1 MHNDRNR
8 GRGWRYPGANTMKPA
23 VNQPSVASFRQVV
36 LWPVQLIQQG
46 DDQKIQQHWQ
56 SLVAAAGKTP
66 WKSVSDEFTS
76 AGAQFSERR
85 YREFVTFL
93 PFAQRF
99 LYGEGIRGEDDG
111 SYRSSPIHV
120 FSRSDVTGVRI
131 KFGDDPQPVTFGVDH
146 VDLYFF
152 YDIDVAILVV
162 ELLGEQLPLA
172 RAQNTMFRFGRAYP
186 SHWEASGRGG
196 HCAEKVEWLN
206 KNGEVLAASDYEE
219 KQRYLKFAREQRV
232 PRIASH
238 WEYLMQPLVQH
249 YSDQEGEIRY
259 REIEYQRMPLMSYL
273 ALDNIS
279 QLTRG
284 DLIRLGLVT
293 RPGDANTLP
302 YSEGFLRD
310 FESRYCYDSHWHDG
324 QQQSPDN
331 MRFSCN
337 GQNFIVIGS
346 AEDSTFTDKEAGV
359 VSQFRHQYFLLFLIA
374 HFQKAALLMLSDR
387 LVHAISRLDI
397 DDPASVRAFR
407 SSVNHTQEIFLRFT
421 HRYWFHAVSDQAQTR
436 DLFTMMLRH
445 LETGDL
451 FERTRRRILDMTQ
464 YLDSEQSKLH
474 TEIVVRL
481 TVVTAFGLIGTV
493 VTGILGM
500 NLFAEAD
507 NTPLTKLWYFML
519 AFIPTTA
526 LVLLTIVKS
535 RRLSA
540 FLDALSDE
548 NLGWGAKLR
557 VFIDVWG
564 KKMETDPAKDD

>member
-1 MHNDRNR
+1 M
-8 GRGWRYPGANTMKPA
+8 
-23 VNQPSVASFRQVV
+23 NQPSVLNFRQVV

-46 DDQKIQQHWQ
+46 TDHKVQQHWQ
-56 SLVAAAGKTP
+56 SLEADADKTP
-66 WKSVSDEFTS
+66 WKLISDEFTT
-76 AGAQFSERR
+76 AGSQFSERR

-99 LYGEGIRGEDDG
+99 LYGEGIRGADDG
-111 SYRSSPIHV
+111 SYGSSPIHV
-120 FSRSDVTGVRI
+120 YSRSDVSGVRI
-131 KFGDDPQPVTFGVDH
+131 KFGDDPVAVSLAVDH

-162 ELLGEQLPLA
+162 ELIGEQISLT
-172 RAQNTMFRFGRAYP
+172 RAMNTLFRFGRAYP
-186 SHWEASGRGG
+186 SHWEPNGRGG

-206 KNGEVLAASDYEE
+206 KQGDVLAASDYEE
-219 KQRYLKFAREQRV
+219 KEAYLKFVREQRV

-249 YSDQEGEIRY
+249 YSDQAGAIRY
-259 REIEYQRMPLMSYL
+259 REIEYHRMPLMSYL
-273 ALDNIS
+273 AFDDIS
-279 QLTRG
+279 KLTRG
-284 DLIRLGLVT
+284 DLIRLGMVT
-293 RPGDANTLP
+293 RPGDAETLP

-310 FESRYCYDSHWHDG
+310 FEALYCYDRHWDEG
-324 QQQSPDN
+324 QQQRPEN
-331 MRFSCN
+331 MRFICN
-337 GQNFIVIGS
+337 GQNFTAIGT
-346 AEDSTFTDKEAGV
+346 AGDAIFTDKETGV

-387 LVHAISRLDI
+387 LVHAISQLEI
-397 DDPASVRAFR
+397 DDPASVRMFR
-407 SSVNHTQEIFLRFT
+407 SKVSHTQEIFLRFT
-421 HRYWFHAVSDQAQTR
+421 HRYWFHAVSDQAQSR
-436 DLFTMMLRH
+436 DLFSMMSRH

-464 YLDSEQSKLH
+464 YLDSDQSKSH

-507 NTPLTKLWYFML
+507 NTWWVKLGYFML
-519 AFIPTTA
+519 TFIPTTA
-526 LVLLTIVKS
+526 LVLYTIVKS

-548 NLGWGAKLR
+548 SLGWGAKLR
-557 VFIDVWG
+557 AFFNVWG
-564 KKMETDPAKDD
+564 KTTDR

>member
-1 MHNDRNR
+1 M
-8 GRGWRYPGANTMKPA
+8 
-23 VNQPSVASFRQVV
+23 NQPTVSSFRQLV

-46 DDQKIQQHWQ
+46 TDQKIQQHWK
-56 SLVAAAGKTP
+56 SLIAAAGKTP
-66 WKSVSDEFTS
+66 WKSVSDEFTTS
-76 AGAQFSERR
+76 ETHFSERR

-99 LYGEGIRGEDDG
+99 LYGEGIRSKNDG
-111 SYRSSPIHV
+111 SYGESPIHV
-120 FSRSDVTGVRI
+120 FSRNDVTGTRI
-131 KFGDDPQPVTFGVDH
+131 KFDDDAEPVTFAVDH

-162 ELLGEQLPLA
+162 ELIGEQLSLT
-172 RAQNTMFRFGRAYP
+172 RAMNTLFRFGRAYP
-186 SHWEASGRGG
+186 SHWEPNGRGG

-206 KNGEVLAASDYEE
+206 KQGEVLAVSDYEE
-219 KQRYLKFAREQRV
+219 KERYLKFVREQRV

-249 YSDQEGEIRY
+249 YSDQQGDIRY
-259 REIEYQRMPLMSYL
+259 REIEYHRMPLMSYL
-273 ALDNIS
+273 AFDHIS
-279 QLTRG
+279 KLSRG
-284 DLIRLGLVT
+284 DLVRLGLVT
-293 RPGDANTLP
+293 RPGDAETLP
-302 YSEGFLRD
+302 YSEGFLSD
-310 FESRYCYDSHWHDG
+310 FERRYCYDRHWDEG

-331 MRFSCN
+331 MRFICN
-337 GQNFIVIGS
+337 GQNFTVIGT
-346 AEDSTFTDKEAGV
+346 AGDATFTDKETGV

-387 LVHAISRLDI
+387 LVHAISQLEI
-397 DDPASVRAFR
+397 DDPTSVRMFR
-407 SSVNHTQEIFLRFT
+407 NRVSHTQEIFLRFT
-421 HRYWFHAVSDQAQTR
+421 HRYWFHAVSDQAQSR
-436 DLFTMMLRH
+436 DLFTMMSHH

-464 YLDSEQSKLH
+464 YLDSDQSKSH

-500 NLFAEAD
+500 NLFAEAE
-507 NTPLTKLWYFML
+507 NSGLVKLGYFML
-519 AFIPTTA
+519 TFIPTTA
-526 LVLLTIVKS
+526 LVLYTIVKS

-548 NLGWGAKLR
+548 NLSWGGKLR
-557 VFIDVWG
+557 AFFDVWG
-564 KKMETDPAKDD
+564 KKTEV

>member
-1 MHNDRNR
+1 M
-8 GRGWRYPGANTMKPA
+8 
-23 VNQPSVASFRQVV
+23 NQPTVSSFRQLV

-46 DDQKIQQHWQ
+46 TDQKIQQHWK
-56 SLVAAAGKTP
+56 SLIAAAGKTP
-66 WKSVSDEFTS
+66 WKSVSDEFTTS
-76 AGAQFSERR
+76 ETHFSERR

-99 LYGEGIRGEDDG
+99 LYGEGIRSKNDG
-111 SYRSSPIHV
+111 SYGESPIHV
-120 FSRSDVTGVRI
+120 FSRNDVTGTRI
-131 KFGDDPQPVTFGVDH
+131 KFDDDAEPVTFAVDH

-162 ELLGEQLPLA
+162 ELIGEQLSLT
-172 RAQNTMFRFGRAYP
+172 RAMNTLFRFGRAYP
-186 SHWEASGRGG
+186 SHWEPNGRGG

-206 KNGEVLAASDYEE
+206 KQGEVLAVSDYEE
-219 KQRYLKFAREQRV
+219 KERYLKFVREQRV

-249 YSDQEGEIRY
+249 YSDQQGDIRY
-259 REIEYQRMPLMSYL
+259 REIEYHRMPLMSYL
-273 ALDNIS
+273 AFDHIS
-279 QLTRG
+279 KLSRG
-284 DLIRLGLVT
+284 DLVRLGLVT
-293 RPGDANTLP
+293 RPGDAETLP
-302 YSEGFLRD
+302 YSEGFLSD
-310 FESRYCYDSHWHDG
+310 FERRYCYDRHWDEG

-331 MRFSCN
+331 MRFICN
-337 GQNFIVIGS
+337 GQNFTVIGT
-346 AEDSTFTDKEAGV
+346 AGDATFTDKETGV

-387 LVHAISRLDI
+387 LVHAISQLEI
-397 DDPASVRAFR
+397 DDPTSVRMFR
-407 SSVNHTQEIFLRFT
+407 NRVSHTQEIFLRFT
-421 HRYWFHAVSDQAQTR
+421 HRYWFHAVSDQAQSR
-436 DLFTMMLRH
+436 DLFTMMSHH

-464 YLDSEQSKLH
+464 YLDSDQSKSH

-500 NLFAEAD
+500 NLFAEAE
-507 NTPLTKLWYFML
+507 NSGLVKLGYFML
-519 AFIPTTA
+519 TFIPTTA
-526 LVLLTIVKS
+526 LVLYTIVKS

-548 NLGWGAKLR
+548 NLSWGGKLR
-557 VFIDVWG
+557 AFFDVWG
-564 KKMETDPAKDD
+564 KKTEI

>member
-1 MHNDRNR
+1 
-8 GRGWRYPGANTMKPA
+8 
-23 VNQPSVASFRQVV
+23 VNQPTVSSFRQLV

-46 DDQKIQQHWQ
+46 TDQKIQQHWK
-56 SLVAAAGKTP
+56 SLIAAAGKTP
-66 WKSVSDEFTS
+66 WKSVSDEFTTS
-76 AGAQFSERR
+76 ETHFSERR

-99 LYGEGIRGEDDG
+99 LYGEGIRSKNDG
-111 SYRSSPIHV
+111 SYGESPIHV
-120 FSRSDVTGVRI
+120 FSRNDVTGTRI
-131 KFGDDPQPVTFGVDH
+131 KFDDDAEPVTFAVDH

-162 ELLGEQLPLA
+162 ELIGEQLSLT
-172 RAQNTMFRFGRAYP
+172 RAMNTLFRFGRAYP
-186 SHWEASGRGG
+186 SHWEPNGRGG

-206 KNGEVLAASDYEE
+206 KQGEVLAVSDYEE
-219 KQRYLKFAREQRV
+219 KERYLKFVREQRV

-249 YSDQEGEIRY
+249 YSDQQGDIRY
-259 REIEYQRMPLMSYL
+259 REIEYHRMPLMSYL
-273 ALDNIS
+273 AFDHIS
-279 QLTRG
+279 KLSRG
-284 DLIRLGLVT
+284 DLVRLGLVT
-293 RPGDANTLP
+293 RPGDAETLP
-302 YSEGFLRD
+302 YSEGFLSD
-310 FESRYCYDSHWHDG
+310 FERRYCYDRHWDEG

-331 MRFSCN
+331 MRFICN
-337 GQNFIVIGS
+337 GQNFTVIGT
-346 AEDSTFTDKEAGV
+346 AGDATFTDKETGV

-387 LVHAISRLDI
+387 LVHAISQLEI
-397 DDPASVRAFR
+397 DDPTSVRMFR
-407 SSVNHTQEIFLRFT
+407 NRVSHTQEIFLRFT
-421 HRYWFHAVSDQAQTR
+421 HRYWFHAVSDQAQSR
-436 DLFTMMLRH
+436 DLFTMMSHH

-464 YLDSEQSKLH
+464 YLDSDQSKSH

-500 NLFAEAD
+500 NLFAEAE
-507 NTPLTKLWYFML
+507 NSGLVKLGYFML
-519 AFIPTTA
+519 TFIPTTA
-526 LVLLTIVKS
+526 LVLYTIVKS

-548 NLGWGAKLR
+548 NLSWGGKLR
-557 VFIDVWG
+557 AFFDVWG
-564 KKMETDPAKDD
+564 KKTEV